1 MMGGRREK
9 RKYGE
14 GRKKKGQRTKIKVK
28 GKG

>member
-14 GRKKKGQRTKIKVK
+14 ARKKKGQRTGIKVK
-28 GKG
+28 GKE